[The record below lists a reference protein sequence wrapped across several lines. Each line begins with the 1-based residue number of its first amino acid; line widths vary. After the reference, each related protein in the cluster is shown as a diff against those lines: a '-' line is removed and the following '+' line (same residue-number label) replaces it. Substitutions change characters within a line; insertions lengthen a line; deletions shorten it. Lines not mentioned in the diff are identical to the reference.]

1 MIEPGAAISTK
12 RESSLI
18 HEMKGRR
25 YPEMKL
31 AFWIGN
37 NIFSIR
43 FHHGTSMIMAA
54 SSISGE
60 SCIMELAPLLEAK
73 GRNLIP
79 PTMINSHIEER
90 RKEKVFVYETLRYTA
105 PKLMAGIRYGK
116 KAIFETQ
123 RANLEPLFLAEA

>member
-1 MIEPGAAISTK
+1 
-12 RESSLI
+12 
-18 HEMKGRR
+18 
-25 YPEMKL
+25 
-31 AFWIGN
+31 
-37 NIFSIR
+37 
-43 FHHGTSMIMAA
+43 
-54 SSISGE
+54 
-60 SCIMELAPLLEAK
+60 MELAPLLEAK